1 MKKIERAELQAKYN
15 SIRKLKLNLDL
26 TRGKPSSDQLD
37 LSNLVMINLKSK
49 KDFKLD
55 NADIRNYGEIDGLP
69 SAKKLGSLLLNVKP
83 KNIIVNGTS
92 SLNLTAIMLQTLF
105 FKGNGDGP
113 WKDKKKVSVICPVPG
128 YDRHFSL
135 LEEMGIN
142 MITVSMT
149 GQGPNMDEVEAII
162 KKDKSVKGI
171 ICVPKHS
178 NPTGETYSRETIT
191 RLAKLPKKSS
201 KDFMIFYDNAYAVH
215 DFKKSPKLSNIFKQC
230 EKFKT
235 SNNIS
240 LFASTSKIT
249 FAGSG
254 IAFMG
259 GSEKTIKTF
268 VSYLEKVMVGSD
280 KINQARHV
288 KFFKNPKA
296 LEDHMKDLSSLI
308 RPKFEIVEEY
318 LSRLPEGYANWSTPT
333 GGYFVSFNS
342 KPGKAKKIHKLC
354 SDAGLKLTPVGSTFP
369 YKKDPK
375 NQNIRIAPTQV
386 KNSDL
391 KKAMELFVTA
401 VCLSG

>member
-15 SIRKLKLNLDL
+15 SIKKLKLNLDL

-386 KNSDL
+386 KKSDL
-391 KKAMELFVTA
+391 KKAKELFVTA
-401 VCLSG
+401 IC

>member
-15 SIRKLKLNLDL
+15 SIKKLKLNLDL

-280 KINQARHV
+280 KINQARHI

-386 KNSDL
+386 KKSDL

>member
-15 SIRKLKLNLDL
+15 SIKKLKLNLDL
-26 TRGKPSSDQLD
+26 TRGKPSSDQLN
-37 LSNLVMINLKSK
+37 LSNLVMNNLKSK

-135 LEEMGIN
+135 FEEMGIN

-149 GQGPNMDEVEAII
+149 GQGPNMDEVEAVI

-178 NPTGETYSRETIT
+178 NPTGETYSRETII

-268 VSYLEKVMVGSD
+268 VSYLAKVMVGSD

-369 YKKDPK
+369 YKKDPQ

-401 VCLSG
+401 VCLAG

>member
-1 MKKIERAELQAKYN
+1 MKKIERTELQAKYN
-15 SIRKLKLNLDL
+15 SIKKLKLNLDL
-26 TRGKPSSDQLD
+26 TRGKPSSDQLN
-37 LSNLVMINLKSK
+37 LSNLVMNNLKSK

-55 NADIRNYGEIDGLP
+55 NTDIRNYGEIDGLP

-83 KNIIVNGTS
+83 KNVIVNGTS

-135 LEEMGIN
+135 FEEMGIN

-288 KFFKNPKA
+288 KFFKNPIA

-369 YKKDPK
+369 YKKDPQ

-391 KKAMELFVTA
+391 KKAMELFITA

>member
-1 MKKIERAELQAKYN
+1 MKKIERTELQAKYN
-15 SIRKLKLNLDL
+15 SIKKLKLNLDL
-26 TRGKPSSDQLD
+26 TRGKPSSDQLN
-37 LSNLVMINLKSK
+37 LSNLVMNNLKSK

-55 NADIRNYGEIDGLP
+55 NTDIRNYGEIDGLP

-135 LEEMGIN
+135 FEEMGIN

-369 YKKDPK
+369 YKKDPQ

>member
-1 MKKIERAELQAKYN
+1 MKKIEKAELQAKYN
-15 SIRKLKLNLDL
+15 SIKKLKLNLDL
-26 TRGKPSSDQLD
+26 TRGKPSSDQLN
-37 LSNLVMINLKSK
+37 LSNLVMNNLKSK

-135 LEEMGIN
+135 FEEMGIN

-149 GQGPNMDEVEAII
+149 GQGPNMDEVEAVI

-178 NPTGETYSRETIT
+178 NPTGETYSRETII

-201 KDFMIFYDNAYAVH
+201 KDFMIFYDNAYGIH
-215 DFKKSPKLSNIFKQC
+215 DFKKSPKLSNSFKQC

-268 VSYLEKVMVGSD
+268 VSYLAKVMVGSD

-342 KPGKAKKIHKLC
+342 KPGKAKKIYKLC

-369 YKKDPK
+369 YKKDPQ

-401 VCLSG
+401 VCLAG

>member
-15 SIRKLKLNLDL
+15 SIKELKLNLDL

-296 LEDHMKDLSSLI
+296 LEDHMKDLSYLI

>member
-15 SIRKLKLNLDL
+15 SIKKLKLNLDL

-268 VSYLEKVMVGSD
+268 ASYLEKVMVGSD

-369 YKKDPK
+369 YKKDPQ

>member
-15 SIRKLKLNLDL
+15 SIKKLKLNLDL
-26 TRGKPSSDQLD
+26 TRGKPSSDQLN
-37 LSNLVMINLKSK
+37 LSNLVMNNLKSK

-55 NADIRNYGEIDGLP
+55 NTDIRNYGEIDGLP

-83 KNIIVNGTS
+83 KNVIVNGTS

>member
-15 SIRKLKLNLDL
+15 SIKKLKLNLDL
-26 TRGKPSSDQLD
+26 TRGKPSSDQLN
-37 LSNLVMINLKSK
+37 LSNSVMNNLKSK

-83 KNIIVNGTS
+83 KNVIVNGTS

-135 LEEMGIN
+135 FEEMGIN

-354 SDAGLKLTPVGSTFP
+354 TDAGLKLTPVGSTFP
-369 YKKDPK
+369 YKKDPQ

-401 VCLSG
+401 VCLAG

>member
-1 MKKIERAELQAKYN
+1 MKNIERAELQAKYN
-15 SIRKLKLNLDL
+15 SIKKLKLNLDL
-26 TRGKPSSDQLD
+26 TRGKPSSDQLN
-37 LSNLVMINLKSK
+37 LSNLVMNNLKSK

-135 LEEMGIN
+135 FEEMGIN

-369 YKKDPK
+369 YKKDPQ
-375 NQNIRIAPTQV
+375 NQNIRIAPTKV

>member
-15 SIRKLKLNLDL
+15 SIKKLKLNLDL

-83 KNIIVNGTS
+83 KNVIVNGTS

-135 LEEMGIN
+135 FEEMGIN

-149 GQGPNMDEVEAII
+149 GQGPNMDEVEATI

-401 VCLSG
+401 VCLAG

>member
-15 SIRKLKLNLDL
+15 SIKKLKLNLDL

-113 WKDKKKVSVICPVPG
+113 WKDKKNVSVICPVPG

>member
-15 SIRKLKLNLDL
+15 SIKKLKLNLDL

-171 ICVPKHS
+171 IRVPKHS

-386 KNSDL
+386 KKSDL